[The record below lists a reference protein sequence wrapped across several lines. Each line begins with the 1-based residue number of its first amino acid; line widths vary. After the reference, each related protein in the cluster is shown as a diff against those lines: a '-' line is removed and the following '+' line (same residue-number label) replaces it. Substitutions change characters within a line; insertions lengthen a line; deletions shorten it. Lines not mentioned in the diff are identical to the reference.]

1 VILMRYL
8 LPIRIDSAWFG
19 FDALDVEEILTVSSC
34 VSLPAAGQGV
44 VGVLRWRGQALAV
57 VDIGS
62 GAATLAPGTMR
73 SRVVVVRV
81 AGGGTI
87 AVPVT
92 AVQEVRERSAAD
104 PPMIDVPALLR
115 AVAGHEAPGAR
126 PREQELF
133 HTDAPP
139 GRPGGE
145 VNLVTISSERV
156 DYALLTDAVRS
167 IVSPRD
173 WTGPEPFDF
182 AEIAHAPRAGGAP
195 QERLVVVSA
204 AGRELVLR
212 VAGAVSFRQLEA
224 SQLLPLPPLARG
236 RASGDLV
243 DRIAFLDDQPPLLL
257 LNPAAFPAASA

>member
-1 VILMRYL
+1 VTLMRHL
-8 LPIRIDSAWFG
+8 LPVRIDSAWFG

-34 VSLPAAGQGV
+34 VSLPVAGQGA
-44 VGVLRWRGQALAV
+44 VGVLRWRGQAVAV

-62 GAATLAPGTMR
+62 GAATPSPGTMR

-81 AGGGTI
+81 AGGPI
-87 AVPVT
+87 AVQVT
-92 AVQEVRERSAAD
+92 AVQEVRERSDAD
-104 PPMIDVPALLR
+104 PPMIDIPAVLR
-115 AVAGHEAPGAR
+115 AIAGHEAPAAHTR
-126 PREQELF
+126 DREAF
-133 HTDAPP
+133 HADAPP
-139 GRPGGE
+139 GRPGGD
-145 VNLVTISSERV
+145 VNLVTISSEGF
-156 DYALLTDAVRS
+156 DYALLTDVVRA

-182 AEIAHAPRAGGAP
+182 AEIARVPRPGATA

-224 SQLLPLPPLARG
+224 SQLLPLPPLSRG
-236 RASGDLV
+236 RASGDLF
-243 DRIAFLDDQPPLLL
+243 DRIAFFDDQPPLLL

>member
-1 VILMRYL
+1 VRHL
-8 LPIRIDSAWFG
+8 LPVRIDSAWFG

-34 VSLPAAGQGV
+34 VSLPVAGQAA

-62 GAATLAPGTMR
+62 GAATLAPRTMR

-92 AVQEVRERSAAD
+92 AVQEVRERSGAD
-104 PPMIDVPALLR
+104 PPMIDVPAVLG
-115 AVAGHEAPGAR
+115 AIAGHEALGAR
-126 PREQELF
+126 TREQGGF
-133 HTDAPP
+133 HTEAAP
-139 GRPGGE
+139 GRPGGD
-145 VNLVTISSERV
+145 VNLVTISSEGF
-156 DYALLTDAVRS
+156 DYALLTDVVRA

-182 AEIAHAPRAGGAP
+182 AEIAHNPRPRGAAR
-195 QERLVVVSA
+195 ERLVVVSA
-204 AGRELVLR
+204 AGRELALR
-212 VAGAVSFRQLEA
+212 VAGAVAFRQLEA
-224 SQLLPLPPLARG
+224 SQLLPLPRLSRG
-236 RASGDLV
+236 RASEDLF